1 MDSLQMKQFSVL
13 LWKNFL
19 LKSRNVVGLVVEI
32 ILIFLLFVWTLTVR
46 RISKKTSISD
56 VIFNPILLTLPK
68 FLNENFDYEL
78 AYVPSESNAARNI
91 TEMVKKDLNFNFKVQ
106 GFPSE
111 ESFERYIK
119 YENKDAHVLAAI
131 VFDHKFKTSNERLP
145 LQVKYS
151 LRFGRIYDPENLF
164 QPSKY
169 QKEIEWNT
177 STLFPSVP
185 SLGPRNFLENDG
197 GNPGYIRE
205 GFLIVQH
212 SVDKAIMMYHS
223 GRAAEDIFANTTIYA
238 ERFPHPAFIHDSFL
252 WTFIAMFPWT
262 ILFTFTQMALVIV
275 GTIMLEKEKRLKE
288 YQLMVGLSNAMLWV
302 SYFITFLLMYFIII
316 CLLCGILFLKI
327 THERVFQHSD
337 PLFIAFYFM
346 CFAVSSVLLGFLIS
360 TLFNKASLATSIAGF
375 LHFLTF
381 FPYLIL
387 YHKYDQISL
396 SGKLALCLI
405 TNTALAFGTDLIC
418 KLEMK
423 GHGAQWNNFATKVN
437 ADDDLTL
444 AHIIGMFLFSAF
456 LYGLVAWYLDA
467 VFPGTYG
474 VPKPWNF
481 FLQKAYWFGEPALS
495 REESQV
501 SDLLSS
507 DFMEPEPV
515 GLVAGIRI
523 QHLYKE
529 FILKNSTLMAV
540 NDLSLNLYEGQ
551 ITVLLGHNGA
561 GKTTTLSILT
571 GLYLP
576 TRGKVYISGYDI
588 SSDMVQIRKSLGL
601 CPQDDLLFPM
611 LTVSEHL
618 HFYCVIKGIPLQN
631 QSRET
636 NRMLTSFGL
645 LQQSNTMSKDLSGG
659 MKRKLSII
667 IALIGDT
674 KVVILDEPTSGMDP
688 VSRRATWDL
697 LQHYKKDRTI
707 LLTTHHM
714 DEADVLGD
722 RIAILVMGILKCCGS
737 SLFLKKLYG
746 VGYHLVIV
754 KTPDSND
761 EKIFQLIKNYIP
773 TAKMETNVAAELS
786 FILPK
791 EHTHRFAEL
800 FTDLEEKQEELGI
813 SGFGV
818 SMTTMDE
825 VFFKV
830 SNLEDLKLN
839 TEIAPSASIVS
850 QSSNEDNQNMNVPR
864 NFERPG
870 YSRRHLD
877 SSFNAGWS
885 LYIQQFRAMFIKRV
899 MFSWRYW
906 KLLLLQLLALLGLMY
921 LLIKGISF
929 SVPKEPARVMD
940 LEQYGETIVPFS
952 VSGDPNLTQILT
964 KNLET
969 MLKAKKQKI
978 HEVQGDMK
986 NYLLTSK
993 DCIYSCIV
1001 AFSLDVTTEEKTF
1014 IFWFNNEAYHAAP
1027 LSLSIL
1033 DNIIYKYLSGPD
1045 ATITVSNN
1053 PQPQRVTKD
1062 KSNERS
1068 ISGIQIVFNL
1078 LFGMSIFTSGFCLM
1092 TVTERVSKAKHIQ
1105 FVSGVYTLNFWLSAL
1120 LWDLIIH
1127 FVACVL
1133 LLVVFLYT
1141 DVDILLEKYHFL
1153 DTMFI
1158 LMLFGWSII
1167 PFIYLLSFWYNNST
1181 NAYIKIFV
1189 FNHCLG
1195 FISII
1200 VDAVV
1205 QIIPDIK
1212 TSTKNLILNSML
1224 LLPIYNFGMSIY
1236 KYYNIHEIR
1245 KLCSS
1250 LGYINTIP
1258 SCKSQIIDI
1267 PIYSMNQKAI
1277 GRHVTAM
1284 AATGLIYFILIILLE
1299 TTSWNLKIFIY
1310 RYVLF
1315 GIYRI
1320 FYKARMSEELSGYS
1334 EEEDV
1339 QNERETILNHPWR
1352 SLNSTVLIKELIKI
1366 YFKIPPTL
1374 AVRNI
1379 SVAIQKEECFGL
1391 LGLNGAGKT
1400 TTFKILT
1407 GEEIA
1412 TSGDVF
1418 IEGYSITRNILKV
1431 RSKVGYCPQFDALLD
1446 YMTSREILTMY
1457 ARVWGIP
1464 ENSIRAY
1471 VDNLLKM
1478 LYLKP
1483 QADKFIYTL
1492 SGGNKRRLSTAIAI
1506 MGNSTVVFLD
1516 EPSTGMDP
1524 LARRMLW
1531 NAVIK
1536 TRESGKVIIITS
1548 HSMEECEALCTRLA
1562 IMVQGK
1568 FVCLGSPQHLKN
1580 KFGNI
1585 YTMTIK
1591 FKTDT
1596 DDNTVQDLKDFI
1608 AEVFPG
1614 SDLKQENQGILN
1626 YYIPSKNNSWGK
1638 VFGIL
1643 EKAKE
1648 DYNLEDYSISQIT
1661 LEQVFLTFANPDNPR
1676 SGYEKAVP

>member
-1 MDSLQMKQFSVL
+1 MDSLLMRQFLVL

-19 LKSRNVVGLVVEI
+19 LKSRKVFGLVVEI

-46 RISKKTSISD
+46 RISKKKFIPAM
-56 VIFNPILLTLPK
+56 IFNPIPLTLPG
-68 FLNENFDYEL
+68 FLNQNFDYEL
-78 AYVPSESNAARNI
+78 AYVPSDSNAARNI
-91 TEMVKKDLNFNFKVQ
+91 TEMVK
-106 GFPSE
+106 
-111 ESFERYIK
+111 
-119 YENKDAHVLAAI
+119 
-131 VFDHKFKTSNERLP
+131 
-145 LQVKYS
+145 YS
-151 LRFGRIYDPENLF
+151 LRFGRMYDPENVLK
-164 QPSKY
+164 PSER
-169 QKEIEWNT
+169 QKETEWNT
-177 STLFPSVP
+177 SILFPSVP
-185 SLGPRNFLENDG
+185 SLGPRNVLENDG

-205 GFLIVQH
+205 GFLLVQH
-212 SVDKAIMMYHS
+212 SVDKAIMMHHS
-223 GRAAEDIFANTTIYA
+223 GRAAEAMFANTTIYA
-238 ERFPHPAFIHDSFL
+238 RRFPYPAFIHDNFL
-252 WTFIAMFPWT
+252 WTFIVMFPWT
-262 ILFTFTQMALVIV
+262 ILFTFTQMALDII
-275 GTIMLEKEKRLKE
+275 GTIMLEKEKR
-288 YQLMVGLSNAMLWV
+288 
-302 SYFITFLLMYFIII
+302 
-316 CLLCGILFLKI
+316 LKI

-337 PLFIAFYFM
+337 PLFIAFYFL
-346 CFAVSSVLLGFLIS
+346 CFAISSMLLGFMIS
-360 TLFNKASLATSIAGF
+360 TFFNRASLATSIAGF

-381 FPYLIL
+381 FPYLIVFSL
-387 YHKYDQISL
+387 YDQTSL

-423 GHGAQWNNFATKVN
+423 GHGAQWYNFATKVN
-437 ADDDLTL
+437 PDDDLTL

-456 LYGLVAWYLDA
+456 LYGLVAWYVDA
-467 VFPGTYG
+467 VFPGKYG

-481 FLQKAYWFGEPALS
+481 FLQKTYWFGEPALS

-501 SDLLSS
+501 SDLPPS

-515 GLVAGIRI
+515 DLEAGIQI

-529 FILKNSTLMAV
+529 FTLKNSTLMAV
-540 NDLSLNLYEGQ
+540 KDLSLNLYEGQ

-576 TRGKVYISGYDI
+576 TKGKVYISGYDI
-588 SSDMVQIRKSLGL
+588 SSDMVQVRKSLGL
-601 CPQDDLLFPM
+601 CPQDDLLFPL

-618 HFYCVIKGIPLQN
+618 YFYCVIKGISSTNRP
-631 QSRET
+631 REIH
-636 NRMLTSFGL
+636 RMLTSFGL
-645 LQQSNTMSKDLSGG
+645 LQKSNTMSKDLSGG

-688 VSRRATWDL
+688 VSRRAIWDL

-722 RIAILVMGILKCCGS
+722 RIAILVCRT
-737 SLFLKKLYG
+737 F
-746 VGYHLVIV
+746 HRPRR
-754 KTPDSND
+754 KTRR
-761 EKIFQLIKNYIP
+761 
-773 TAKMETNVAAELS
+773 A
-786 FILPK
+786 
-791 EHTHRFAEL
+791 
-800 FTDLEEKQEELGI
+800 
-813 SGFGV
+813 
-818 SMTTMDE
+818 
-825 VFFKV
+825 
-830 SNLEDLKLN
+830 
-839 TEIAPSASIVS
+839 
-850 QSSNEDNQNMNVPR
+850 
-864 NFERPG
+864 
-870 YSRRHLD
+870 RHLWLWCLHD
-877 SSFNAGWS
+877 YHG
-885 LYIQQFRAMFIKRV
+885 R
-899 MFSWRYW
+899 
-906 KLLLLQLLALLGLMY
+906 G
-921 LLIKGISF
+921 
-929 SVPKEPARVMD
+929 
-940 LEQYGETIVPFS
+940 
-952 VSGDPNLTQILT
+952 
-964 KNLET
+964 
-969 MLKAKKQKI
+969 
-978 HEVQGDMK
+978 
-986 NYLLTSK
+986 
-993 DCIYSCIV
+993 IV
-1001 AFSLDVTTEEKTF
+1001 AFSLDVTRKEKTF
-1014 IFWFNNEAYHAAP
+1014 TFWFNNEAYHASP

-1033 DNIIYKYLSGPD
+1033 DNIIFKYLSGPD
-1045 ATITVSNN
+1045 ATITVSNK
-1053 PQPQRVTKD
+1053 PQPQPFTKGR
-1062 KSNERS
+1062 SEERS
-1068 ISGIQIVFNL
+1068 ASGIQIVFNL

-1133 LLVVFLYT
+1133 LLLVFLYT
-1141 DVDILLEKYHFL
+1141 DVHILLENYNFL
-1153 DTMFI
+1153 DTMLI

-1195 FISII
+1195 FMSII
-1200 VDAVV
+1200 VDAV
-1205 QIIPDIK
+1205 
-1212 TSTKNLILNSML
+1212 
-1224 LLPIYNFGMSIY
+1224 
-1236 KYYNIHEIR
+1236 
-1245 KLCSS
+1245 
-1250 LGYINTIP
+1250 
-1258 SCKSQIIDI
+1258 
-1267 PIYSMNQKAI
+1267 
-1277 GRHVTAM
+1277 
-1284 AATGLIYFILIILLE
+1284 
-1299 TTSWNLKIFIY
+1299 
-1310 RYVLF
+1310 
-1315 GIYRI
+1315 
-1320 FYKARMSEELSGYS
+1320 
-1334 EEEDV
+1334 
-1339 QNERETILNHPWR
+1339 
-1352 SLNSTVLIKELIKI
+1352 I

-1379 SVAIQKEECFGL
+1379 SLTIQKEECFGL

-1431 RSKVGYCPQFDALLD
+1431 RSKIGYCPQFDALLD

-1464 ENSIRAY
+1464 ENNIRSY
-1471 VDNLLKM
+1471 VNNLLKM

-1483 QADKFIYTL
+1483 QAEKFIYTL

-1506 MGNSTVVFLD
+1506 MGNSSVVFLD

-1531 NAVIK
+1531 NAVIR

-1568 FVCLGSPQHLKN
+1568 LVCLGSPQHLKN

-1585 YTMTIK
+1585 YTMNIK
-1591 FKTDT
+1591 FKTGT
-1596 DDNTVQDLKDFI
+1596 DDDVVQDLKNYI

-1626 YYIPSKNNSWGK
+1626 YYIPSKDNSWGK

-1661 LEQVFLTFANPDNPR
+1661 LEQVFLTFANPDNTE

>member
-1 MDSLQMKQFSVL
+1 M
-13 LWKNFL
+13 
-19 LKSRNVVGLVVEI
+19 
-32 ILIFLLFVWTLTVR
+32 
-46 RISKKTSISD
+46 
-56 VIFNPILLTLPK
+56 
-68 FLNENFDYEL
+68 
-78 AYVPSESNAARNI
+78 
-91 TEMVKKDLNFNFKVQ
+91 
-106 GFPSE
+106 
-111 ESFERYIK
+111 
-119 YENKDAHVLAAI
+119 
-131 VFDHKFKTSNERLP
+131 
-145 LQVKYS
+145 
-151 LRFGRIYDPENLF
+151 YDPENVLK
-164 QPSKY
+164 PSER
-169 QKEIEWNT
+169 QKETEWNT
-177 STLFPSVP
+177 SILFPSVP
-185 SLGPRNFLENDG
+185 SLGPRNVLENDG

-205 GFLIVQH
+205 GFLLVQH
-212 SVDKAIMMYHS
+212 SVDKAIMMHHS
-223 GRAAEDIFANTTIYA
+223 GRAAEAMFANTTIYA
-238 ERFPHPAFIHDSFL
+238 RRFPYPAFIHDNFL
-252 WTFIAMFPWT
+252 WTFIVMFPWT
-262 ILFTFTQMALVIV
+262 ILFTFTQMALDII
-275 GTIMLEKEKRLKE
+275 GTIMLEKEKRLKK
-288 YQLMVGLSNAMLWV
+288 
-302 SYFITFLLMYFIII
+302 T
-316 CLLCGILFLKI
+316 
-327 THERVFQHSD
+327 
-337 PLFIAFYFM
+337 
-346 CFAVSSVLLGFLIS
+346 
-360 TLFNKASLATSIAGF
+360 
-375 LHFLTF
+375 
-381 FPYLIL
+381 
-387 YHKYDQISL
+387 
-396 SGKLALCLI
+396 
-405 TNTALAFGTDLIC
+405 
-418 KLEMK
+418 
-423 GHGAQWNNFATKVN
+423 
-437 ADDDLTL
+437 
-444 AHIIGMFLFSAF
+444 
-456 LYGLVAWYLDA
+456 
-467 VFPGTYG
+467 
-474 VPKPWNF
+474 
-481 FLQKAYWFGEPALS
+481 YWFGEPALS

-501 SDLLSS
+501 SDLPPS

-515 GLVAGIRI
+515 DLEAGIQI

-529 FILKNSTLMAV
+529 FTLKNSTLMAV
-540 NDLSLNLYEGQ
+540 KDLSLNLYEGQ

-576 TRGKVYISGYDI
+576 TKGKVYISGYDI
-588 SSDMVQIRKSLGL
+588 SSDMVQVRKSLGL
-601 CPQDDLLFPM
+601 CPQDDLLFPL

-618 HFYCVIKGIPLQN
+618 YFYCVIKGISSTNRP
-631 QSRET
+631 REIH
-636 NRMLTSFGL
+636 RMLTSFGL
-645 LQQSNTMSKDLSGG
+645 LQKSNTMSKDLSGG

-688 VSRRATWDL
+688 VSRRAIWDL

-722 RIAILVMGILKCCGS
+722 RIAILVMGVLKCCGS

-754 KTPDSND
+754 KTPDSD
-761 EKIFQLIKNYIP
+761 DGKISQLIKNYIP
-773 TAKMETNVAAELS
+773 TAEMETNVAAELS

-800 FTDLEEKQEELGI
+800 FTDLEERQEELGI

-830 SNLEDLKLN
+830 SNLADLKLN
-839 TEIAPSASIVS
+839 TEIAQSASTVNPS
-850 QSSNEDNQNMNVPR
+850 TSENNENMNVPR
-864 NFERPG
+864 NFERSG
-870 YSRRHLD
+870 YSGRYSD
-877 SSFNAGWS
+877 SSFNAGWP
-885 LYIQQFRAMFIKRV
+885 LYMQQFRAMFIKRV
-899 MFSWRYW
+899 MFSWRNW
-906 KLLLLQLLALLGLMY
+906 KLLLLQLLALQGLTY
-921 LLIKGISF
+921 VLIKGIGF

-940 LEQYGETIVPFS
+940 LEQYGETTVPFS
-952 VSGDPNLTQILT
+952 VSGDPPLTQKLT
-964 KNLET
+964 KNLEI
-969 MLKAKKQKI
+969 MLKDKKQKV
-978 HEVQGDMK
+978 HEVQGGVQD
-986 NYLLTSK
+986 YLLTNK

-1001 AFSLDVTTEEKTF
+1001 AFSLDVTRKEKTF
-1014 IFWFNNEAYHAAP
+1014 TFWFNNEAYHASP

-1033 DNIIYKYLSGPD
+1033 DNIIFKYLSGPD
-1045 ATITVSNN
+1045 ATITVSNK
-1053 PQPQRVTKD
+1053 PQPQPFTKGR
-1062 KSNERS
+1062 SEERS
-1068 ISGIQIVFNL
+1068 ASGIQIVFNL

-1133 LLVVFLYT
+1133 LLLVFLYT
-1141 DVDILLEKYHFL
+1141 DVHILLENYNFL
-1153 DTMFI
+1153 DTMLI

-1195 FISII
+1195 FMSII

-1205 QIIPDIK
+1205 ELIPDIK
-1212 TSTKNLILNSML
+1212 TSTKNLILNSLL
-1224 LLPIYNFGMSIY
+1224 LLPIYNFGMSIF
-1236 KYYNIHEIR
+1236 KYYSIQEIR

-1250 LGYINTIP
+1250 LGSLNTF
-1258 SCKSQIIDI
+1258 SGCQHELTV
-1267 PIYSMNQKAI
+1267 YSMDKRAI

-1284 AATGLIYFILIILLE
+1284 AATGLIYFLFIILLE
-1299 TTSWNLKIFIY
+1299 TTSWNLKAFIY

-1315 GIYRI
+1315 GIYKI
-1320 FYKARMSEELSGYS
+1320 FYKARMSKELSGDS
-1334 EEEDV
+1334 EDEDV
-1339 QNERETILNHPWR
+1339 QNERETILQHSWH
-1352 SLNSTVLIKELIKI
+1352 SLNSTVLIKKLIKI

-1379 SVAIQKEECFGL
+1379 SLTIQKEECFGL

-1431 RSKVGYCPQFDALLD
+1431 RSKIGYCPQFDALLD

-1464 ENSIRAY
+1464 ENNIRSY
-1471 VDNLLKM
+1471 VNNLLKM

-1483 QADKFIYTL
+1483 QAEKFIYTL

-1506 MGNSTVVFLD
+1506 MGNSSVVFLD

-1531 NAVIK
+1531 NAVIR

-1568 FVCLGSPQHLKN
+1568 LVCLGSPQHLKN

-1585 YTMTIK
+1585 YTMNIK
-1591 FKTDT
+1591 FKTGT
-1596 DDNTVQDLKDFI
+1596 DDDVVQDLKNYI

-1626 YYIPSKNNSWGK
+1626 YYIPSKDNSWGK

-1661 LEQVFLTFANPDNPR
+1661 LEQVFLTFANPDNTE

>member
-1 MDSLQMKQFSVL
+1 MDSLQMRQFSVL

-19 LKSRNVVGLVVEI
+19 LKSRKVVGLVVEI
-32 ILIFLLFVWTLTVR
+32 IMIFLLFVWTLTVR
-46 RISKKTSISD
+46 RISKKTFIHN
-56 VIFNPILLTLPK
+56 VIFNPILLTLPG
-68 FLNENFDYEL
+68 FLNENFEYEL
-78 AYVPSESNAARNI
+78 AYVPSESTAARNI

-111 ESFERYIK
+111 ESFEEYIK
-119 YENKDAHVLAAI
+119 YKSKAAHVLAAI
-131 VFDHKFKTSNERLP
+131 VFDHEFKTNNERLP

-151 LRFGRIYDPENLF
+151 LRFGHIYDPENLLK
-164 QPSKY
+164 PSEY
-169 QKEIEWNT
+169 QEETGWNT

-185 SLGPRNFLENDG
+185 SLGPRNFLEIDG

-223 GRAAEDIFANTTIYA
+223 GREAEAMFANTTMYA
-238 ERFPHPAFIHDSFL
+238 RRFPHPAFIYDNFL
-252 WTFIAMFPWT
+252 WVFISMFPWT
-262 ILFTFTQMALVIV
+262 IVFTFTQMALVIV

-288 YQLMVGLSNAMLWV
+288 YQLMVGLSNAMLWI
-302 SYFITFLLMYFIII
+302 SYFITFLVMYFIII

-337 PLFIAFYFM
+337 PFFITFYFL
-346 CFAVSSVLLGFLIS
+346 CFAISSVLLGFMIS
-360 TLFNKASLATSIAGF
+360 TFFNKASLATSIAGF

-387 YHKYDQISL
+387 SHTYDQTSL
-396 SGKLALCLI
+396 GGKLALCLI

-423 GHGAQWNNFATKVN
+423 GHGAQWYNFATKVN

-444 AHIIGMFLFSAF
+444 AHIIGMFLFSSF
-456 LYGLVAWYLDA
+456 LYGLVAWYVDA
-467 VFPGTYG
+467 VFPGKYG

-495 REESQV
+495 REESQA
-501 SDLLSS
+501 SNLLPS

-515 GLVAGIRI
+515 GLVAGIQI

-529 FILKNSTLMAV
+529 FTLKNSTVKAV
-540 NDLSLNLYEGQ
+540 KDLSLNMYEGQ

-588 SSDMVQIRKSLGL
+588 SSDMVQVRKSLGL
-601 CPQDDLLFPM
+601 CPQDDLLFPL

-618 HFYCVIKGIPLQN
+618 HFYCVIKGIPLLRR
-631 QSRET
+631 SSEIH
-636 NRMLTSFGL
+636 RMLTSFGL
-645 LQQSNTMSKDLSGG
+645 LQKSNTMSKDLSGG

-697 LQHYKKDRTI
+697 LQHYKTDRTI

-722 RIAILVMGILKCCGS
+722 RIAIMVMGTLKCCGS

-754 KTPDSND
+754 KTPDSDD
-761 EKIFQLIKNYIP
+761 EKISQLIMDYIP

-800 FTDLEEKQEELGI
+800 FTDLEERQEELGI

-818 SMTTMDE
+818 SMTTMEE
-825 VFFKV
+825 VFFRV

-839 TEIAPSASIVS
+839 TEITQSTSTVNRSPS
-850 QSSNEDNQNMNVPR
+850 EGNQNMNVPR
-864 NFERPG
+864 NFEQSG
-870 YSRRHLD
+870 YSRRHPD

-899 MFSWRYW
+899 MFSWRNW
-906 KLLLLQLLALLGLMY
+906 KLMLLQLLALLGLMY
-921 LLIKGISF
+921 LLMKGISF
-929 SVPKEPARVMD
+929 SVPEEPARVMD

-952 VSGDPNLTQILT
+952 VSGDLHLTRNLT
-964 KNLET
+964 KNLEI
-969 MLKAKKQKI
+969 MLKAKNQNI
-978 HEVQGDMK
+978 HEVQGSMQD
-986 NYLLTSK
+986 YLLTNK

-1001 AFSLDVTTEEKTF
+1001 AFSLDVTTQEKTF
-1014 IFWFNNEAYHAAP
+1014 TFWFNNEAYHASP

-1033 DNIIYKYLSGPD
+1033 DNIIFKYLSGPD
-1045 ATITVSNN
+1045 ATITVSNK

-1068 ISGIQIVFNL
+1068 ASGIQIVFNL
-1078 LFGMSIFTSGFCLM
+1078 IFGMSIFTSGFCLM

-1127 FVACVL
+1127 FIACVL
-1133 LLVVFLYT
+1133 LLLVFLYT

-1167 PFIYLLSFWYNNST
+1167 PFIYLLSFCYNNST

-1212 TSTKNLILNSML
+1212 TNTKNLILNSML
-1224 LLPIYNFGMSIY
+1224 LLPIYNLGMSIS
-1236 KYYNIHEIR
+1236 KYHDIQEIR

-1250 LGYINTIP
+1250 LGYLNTIP
-1258 SCKSQIIDI
+1258 SCKSKIIDI
-1267 PIYSMNQKAI
+1267 PIYSMDQKAI

-1284 AATGLIYFILIILLE
+1284 AATGLIYFLLIILLE
-1299 TTSWNLKIFIY
+1299 TTSWNLKVFIY
-1310 RYVLF
+1310 RYVFF

-1320 FYKARMSEELSGYS
+1320 FYKATISKELSGDS

-1339 QNERETILNHPWR
+1339 QHEREIILHHPWH

-1379 SVAIQKEECFGL
+1379 SVTIAKEECFGL

-1431 RSKVGYCPQFDALLD
+1431 RSKIGYCPQFDALLE
-1446 YMTSREILTMY
+1446 YMTSQEILTMY

-1464 ENSIRAY
+1464 ENNIRPY

-1483 QADKFIYTL
+1483 QAEKFIYTL

-1506 MGNSTVVFLD
+1506 MGNSSVVFLD

-1531 NAVIK
+1531 NTVIK

-1548 HSMEECEALCTRLA
+1548 HRC
-1562 IMVQGK
+1562 
-1568 FVCLGSPQHLKN
+1568 GSQH
-1580 KFGNI
+1580 GG
-1585 YTMTIK
+1585 
-1591 FKTDT
+1591 
-1596 DDNTVQDLKDFI
+1596 V
-1608 AEVFPG
+1608 
-1614 SDLKQENQGILN
+1614 
-1626 YYIPSKNNSWGK
+1626 
-1638 VFGIL
+1638 
-1643 EKAKE
+1643 
-1648 DYNLEDYSISQIT
+1648 
-1661 LEQVFLTFANPDNPR
+1661 
-1676 SGYEKAVP
+1676 

>member
-1 MDSLQMKQFSVL
+1 MDSLKMRQFSVL

-19 LKSRNVVGLVVEI
+19 LKSRKVIGLVVEI

-46 RISKKTSISD
+46 RISKKTFIRA
-56 VIFNPILLTLPK
+56 VIFNPILLTLPE
-68 FLNENFDYEL
+68 FLNENFEYEL
-78 AYVPSESNAARNI
+78 AYVPSKSNAARNI
-91 TEMVKKDLNFNFKVQ
+91 TEMVKKDLKFNFKVQ

-111 ESFERYIK
+111 ESFEKYIK
-119 YENKDAHVLAAI
+119 YENKAAHVLAAI

-151 LRFGRIYDPENLF
+151 LRFGRIYDPENLLK
-164 QPSKY
+164 PSEY
-169 QKEIEWNT
+169 QEKPVWNT

-185 SLGPRNFLENDG
+185 SLGPRNILEPDG

-223 GRAAEDIFANTTIYA
+223 GRAAEAMFANTIIYA
-238 ERFPHPAFIHDSFL
+238 RRFPHPAFIHDNFL
-252 WTFIAMFPWT
+252 WTFIVMFPWT

-302 SYFITFLLMYFIII
+302 SYFITFLLMYLIII

-337 PLFIAFYFM
+337 PFFIAFYFL
-346 CFAVSSVLLGFLIS
+346 CFAISSVLLGFMTS
-360 TLFNKASLATSIAGF
+360 TFFNKASLATSIAGF

-381 FPYLIL
+381 FPYLIV
-387 YHKYDQISL
+387 YQMYDQTSL

-423 GHGAQWNNFATKVN
+423 GHGAQWYNFATKVN

-444 AHIIGMFLFSAF
+444 AHIMGMFLFSAF
-456 LYGLVAWYLDA
+456 LYGLVAWYVDA
-467 VFPGTYG
+467 VFPGKYG
-474 VPKPWNF
+474 IPKPWNF
-481 FLQKAYWFGEPALS
+481 FLQKSYWFGEPALS
-495 REESQV
+495 KEESQV
-501 SDLLSS
+501 SNLPAS

-515 GLVAGIRI
+515 GLVAGIQI
-523 QHLYKE
+523 QHLYKK
-529 FILKNSTLMAV
+529 FTLKNSTLMAV
-540 NDLSLNLYEGQ
+540 KDLSLNLYEGQ

-576 TRGKVYISGYDI
+576 TRGNVYISGYDI
-588 SSDMVQIRKSLGL
+588 SSDMVQVRKSLGL

-618 HFYCVIKGIPLQN
+618 HFYSVIKGIPLRKR
-631 QSRET
+631 STEIH
-636 NRMLTSFGL
+636 RMLTSFGL
-645 LQQSNTMSKDLSGG
+645 LQKSNTMSKDLSGG

-754 KTPDSND
+754 KTPDSDD
-761 EKIFQLIKNYIP
+761 EKISQLIKDYIP

-791 EHTHRFAEL
+791 EHTHRFADL
-800 FTDLEEKQEELGI
+800 FTDLEGRQVELGI

-825 VFFKV
+825 VFFRV

-839 TEIAPSASIVS
+839 TEIAQSASTVNQGTS
-850 QSSNEDNQNMNVPR
+850 EDNQNMNVPR
-864 NFERPG
+864 NFEG
-870 YSRRHLD
+870 SDYSRHLD

-899 MFSWRYW
+899 MFSWRNW

-921 LLIKGISF
+921 LLMKGISF
-929 SVPKEPARVMD
+929 SVPEEPARVMD

-952 VSGDPNLTQILT
+952 VSGDPHLTQILT
-964 KNLET
+964 KNLEI
-969 MLKAKKQKI
+969 MLKAKNQKI
-978 HEVQGDMK
+978 LEVQGDVK
-986 NYLLTSK
+986 DYLLTNK

-1001 AFSLDVTTEEKTF
+1001 AFSLDIARKEKTF
-1014 IFWFNNEAYHAAP
+1014 TFWFNNEAYHASP

-1033 DNIIYKYLSGPD
+1033 DNIIFKYLSGPD
-1045 ATITVSNN
+1045 ATITVSNK

-1062 KSNERS
+1062 KPDIRS
-1068 ISGIQIVFNL
+1068 ASGIQIVFNL

-1141 DVDILLEKYHFL
+1141 DVDVLLEKYHFL

-1195 FISII
+1195 FMSII

-1212 TSTKNLILNSML
+1212 TSTKKLILNSML

-1236 KYYNIHEIR
+1236 KFISIQELK

-1250 LGYINTIP
+1250 LGHLNII
-1258 SCKSQIIDI
+1258 SQCKNEII
-1267 PIYSMNQKAI
+1267 PIYSMDQKAI
-1277 GRHVTAM
+1277 GRHVIAM
-1284 AATGLIYFILIILLE
+1284 AATGLIYFLLIILLE
-1299 TTSWNLKIFIY
+1299 MTSWNLKIFIY
-1310 RYVLF
+1310 RYVFF

-1320 FYKARMSEELSGYS
+1320 FYKARISNELSGDS

-1339 QNERETILNHPWR
+1339 QNERETILHHSWH

-1374 AVRNI
+1374 AVKNI
-1379 SVAIQKEECFGL
+1379 SVTIQKEECFGL

-1431 RSKVGYCPQFDALLD
+1431 RSKIGYCPQFDALLD

-1457 ARVWGIP
+1457 ARVWGVP
-1464 ENSIRAY
+1464 ENNIKPY

-1483 QADKFIYTL
+1483 QAEKFIYTL

-1506 MGNSTVVFLD
+1506 MGNSSVVFLD

-1531 NAVIK
+1531 NTVIK

-1568 FVCLGSPQHLKN
+1568 LVCLGSPQHLKN

-1591 FKTDT
+1591 FKTGT
-1596 DDNTVQDLKDFI
+1596 DVNVVQDLKAFI
-1608 AEVFPG
+1608 AKVFPG
-1614 SDLKQENQGILN
+1614 SDLKQENQGVLN
-1626 YYIPSKNNSWGK
+1626 YYIPSKDNSWGK

-1661 LEQVFLTFANPDNPR
+1661 LEQVFLTFAKPGDTK
-1676 SGYEKAVP
+1676 SDYEKLVL

>member
-1 MDSLQMKQFSVL
+1 MDSLLMRQFLVL

-19 LKSRNVVGLVVEI
+19 LKSRKVFGLVVEI

-46 RISKKTSISD
+46 RISKKKFIPAM
-56 VIFNPILLTLPK
+56 IFNPIPLTLPG
-68 FLNENFDYEL
+68 FLNQNFDYEL
-78 AYVPSESNAARNI
+78 AYVPSDSNAARNI

-106 GFPSE
+106 GFSSE
-111 ESFERYIK
+111 ESFEKYIK
-119 YENKDAHVLAAI
+119 YEDKAEHVLAAI
-131 VFDHKFKTSNERLP
+131 VFDHKFKTSNEPLP

-151 LRFGRIYDPENLF
+151 LRFGRMYDPENVLK
-164 QPSKY
+164 PSER
-169 QKEIEWNT
+169 QKETEWNT
-177 STLFPSVP
+177 SILFPSVP
-185 SLGPRNFLENDG
+185 SLGPRNVLENDG

-205 GFLIVQH
+205 GFLLVQH
-212 SVDKAIMMYHS
+212 SVDKAIMMHHS
-223 GRAAEDIFANTTIYA
+223 GRAAEAMFANTTIYA
-238 ERFPHPAFIHDSFL
+238 RRFPYPAFIHDNFL
-252 WTFIAMFPWT
+252 WTFIVMFPWT
-262 ILFTFTQMALVIV
+262 ILFTFTQMALDII
-275 GTIMLEKEKRLKE
+275 GTIMLEKEKRLKK
-288 YQLMVGLSNAMLWV
+288 
-302 SYFITFLLMYFIII
+302 T
-316 CLLCGILFLKI
+316 
-327 THERVFQHSD
+327 
-337 PLFIAFYFM
+337 
-346 CFAVSSVLLGFLIS
+346 
-360 TLFNKASLATSIAGF
+360 
-375 LHFLTF
+375 
-381 FPYLIL
+381 
-387 YHKYDQISL
+387 
-396 SGKLALCLI
+396 
-405 TNTALAFGTDLIC
+405 
-418 KLEMK
+418 
-423 GHGAQWNNFATKVN
+423 
-437 ADDDLTL
+437 
-444 AHIIGMFLFSAF
+444 
-456 LYGLVAWYLDA
+456 
-467 VFPGTYG
+467 
-474 VPKPWNF
+474 
-481 FLQKAYWFGEPALS
+481 YWFGEPALS

-501 SDLLSS
+501 SDLPPS

-515 GLVAGIRI
+515 DLEAGIQI

-529 FILKNSTLMAV
+529 FTLKNSTLMAV
-540 NDLSLNLYEGQ
+540 KDLSLNLYEGQ

-576 TRGKVYISGYDI
+576 TKGKVYISGYDI
-588 SSDMVQIRKSLGL
+588 SSDMVQVRKSLGL
-601 CPQDDLLFPM
+601 CPQDDLLFPL

-618 HFYCVIKGIPLQN
+618 YFYCVIKGISSTNRP
-631 QSRET
+631 REIH
-636 NRMLTSFGL
+636 RMLTSFGL
-645 LQQSNTMSKDLSGG
+645 LQKSNTMSKDLSGG

-688 VSRRATWDL
+688 VSRRAIWDL

-722 RIAILVMGILKCCGS
+722 RIAILVMGVLKCCGS

-754 KTPDSND
+754 KTPDSD
-761 EKIFQLIKNYIP
+761 DGKISQLIKNYIP
-773 TAKMETNVAAELS
+773 TAEMETNVAAELS

-800 FTDLEEKQEELGI
+800 FTDLEERQEELGI

-830 SNLEDLKLN
+830 SNLADLKLN
-839 TEIAPSASIVS
+839 TEIAQSASTVNPS
-850 QSSNEDNQNMNVPR
+850 TSENNENMNVPR
-864 NFERPG
+864 NFERSG
-870 YSRRHLD
+870 YSGRYSD
-877 SSFNAGWS
+877 SSFNAGWP
-885 LYIQQFRAMFIKRV
+885 LYMQQFRAMFIKRV
-899 MFSWRYW
+899 MFSWRNW
-906 KLLLLQLLALLGLMY
+906 KLLLLQLLALQGLTY
-921 LLIKGISF
+921 VLIKGIGF

-940 LEQYGETIVPFS
+940 LEQYGETTVPFS
-952 VSGDPNLTQILT
+952 VSGDPPLTQKLT
-964 KNLET
+964 KNLEI
-969 MLKAKKQKI
+969 MLKDKKQKV
-978 HEVQGDMK
+978 HEVQGGVQD
-986 NYLLTSK
+986 YLLTNK

-1001 AFSLDVTTEEKTF
+1001 AFSLDVTRKEKTF
-1014 IFWFNNEAYHAAP
+1014 TFWFNNEAYHASP

-1033 DNIIYKYLSGPD
+1033 DNIIFKYLSGPD
-1045 ATITVSNN
+1045 ATITVSNK
-1053 PQPQRVTKD
+1053 PQPQPFTKGR
-1062 KSNERS
+1062 SEERS
-1068 ISGIQIVFNL
+1068 ASGIQIVFNL

-1133 LLVVFLYT
+1133 LLLVFLYT
-1141 DVDILLEKYHFL
+1141 DVHILLENYNFL
-1153 DTMFI
+1153 DTMLI

-1195 FISII
+1195 FMSII

-1205 QIIPDIK
+1205 ELIPDIK
-1212 TSTKNLILNSML
+1212 TSTKNLILNSLL
-1224 LLPIYNFGMSIY
+1224 LLPIYNFGMSIF
-1236 KYYNIHEIR
+1236 KYYSIQEIR

-1250 LGYINTIP
+1250 LGSLNTF
-1258 SCKSQIIDI
+1258 SGCQHELTV
-1267 PIYSMNQKAI
+1267 YSMDKRAI

-1284 AATGLIYFILIILLE
+1284 AATGLIYFLFIILLE
-1299 TTSWNLKIFIY
+1299 TTSWNLKAFIY

-1315 GIYRI
+1315 GIYKI
-1320 FYKARMSEELSGYS
+1320 FYKARMSKELSGDS
-1334 EEEDV
+1334 EDEDV
-1339 QNERETILNHPWR
+1339 QNERETILQHSWH
-1352 SLNSTVLIKELIKI
+1352 SLNSTVLIKKLIKI

-1379 SVAIQKEECFGL
+1379 SLTIQKEECFGL

-1431 RSKVGYCPQFDALLD
+1431 RSKIGYCPQFDALLD

-1464 ENSIRAY
+1464 ENNIRSY
-1471 VDNLLKM
+1471 VNNLLKM

-1483 QADKFIYTL
+1483 QAEKFIYTL

-1506 MGNSTVVFLD
+1506 MGNSSVVFLD

-1531 NAVIK
+1531 NAVIR

-1568 FVCLGSPQHLKN
+1568 LVCLGSPQHLKN

-1585 YTMTIK
+1585 YTMNIK
-1591 FKTDT
+1591 FKTGT
-1596 DDNTVQDLKDFI
+1596 DDDVVQDLKNYI

-1626 YYIPSKNNSWGK
+1626 YYIPSKDNSWGK

-1661 LEQVFLTFANPDNPR
+1661 LEQVFLTFANPDNTE

>member
-1 MDSLQMKQFSVL
+1 MCHRASTLSGKMDSLLMRQFLVL

-19 LKSRNVVGLVVEI
+19 LKSRKVFGLVVEI

-46 RISKKTSISD
+46 RISKKKFIPAM
-56 VIFNPILLTLPK
+56 IFNPIPLTLPG
-68 FLNENFDYEL
+68 FLNQNFDYEL
-78 AYVPSESNAARNI
+78 AYVPSDSNAARNI

-106 GFPSE
+106 GFSSE
-111 ESFERYIK
+111 ESFEKYIK
-119 YENKDAHVLAAI
+119 YEDKAEHVLAAI
-131 VFDHKFKTSNERLP
+131 VFDHKFKTSNEPLP

-151 LRFGRIYDPENLF
+151 LRFGRMYDPENVLK
-164 QPSKY
+164 PSER
-169 QKEIEWNT
+169 QKETEWNT
-177 STLFPSVP
+177 SILFPSVP
-185 SLGPRNFLENDG
+185 SLGPRNVLENDG

-205 GFLIVQH
+205 GFLLVQH
-212 SVDKAIMMYHS
+212 SVDKAIMMHHS
-223 GRAAEDIFANTTIYA
+223 GRAAEAMFANTTIYA
-238 ERFPHPAFIHDSFL
+238 RRFPYPAFIHDNFL
-252 WTFIAMFPWT
+252 WTFIVMFPWT
-262 ILFTFTQMALVIV
+262 ILFTFTQMALDII
-275 GTIMLEKEKRLKE
+275 GTIMLEKEKRLKK
-288 YQLMVGLSNAMLWV
+288 
-302 SYFITFLLMYFIII
+302 T
-316 CLLCGILFLKI
+316 
-327 THERVFQHSD
+327 
-337 PLFIAFYFM
+337 
-346 CFAVSSVLLGFLIS
+346 
-360 TLFNKASLATSIAGF
+360 
-375 LHFLTF
+375 
-381 FPYLIL
+381 
-387 YHKYDQISL
+387 
-396 SGKLALCLI
+396 
-405 TNTALAFGTDLIC
+405 
-418 KLEMK
+418 
-423 GHGAQWNNFATKVN
+423 
-437 ADDDLTL
+437 
-444 AHIIGMFLFSAF
+444 
-456 LYGLVAWYLDA
+456 
-467 VFPGTYG
+467 
-474 VPKPWNF
+474 
-481 FLQKAYWFGEPALS
+481 YWFGEPALS

-501 SDLLSS
+501 SDLPPS

-515 GLVAGIRI
+515 DLEAGIQI

-529 FILKNSTLMAV
+529 FTLKNSTLMAV
-540 NDLSLNLYEGQ
+540 KDLSLNLYEGQ

-576 TRGKVYISGYDI
+576 TKGKVYISGYDI
-588 SSDMVQIRKSLGL
+588 SSDMVQVRKSLGL
-601 CPQDDLLFPM
+601 CPQDDLLFPL

-618 HFYCVIKGIPLQN
+618 YFYCVIKGISSTNRP
-631 QSRET
+631 REIH
-636 NRMLTSFGL
+636 RMLTSFGL
-645 LQQSNTMSKDLSGG
+645 LQKSNTMSKDLSGG

-688 VSRRATWDL
+688 VSRRAIWDL

-722 RIAILVMGILKCCGS
+722 RIAILVMGVLKCCGS

-754 KTPDSND
+754 KTPDSD
-761 EKIFQLIKNYIP
+761 DGKISQLIKNYIP
-773 TAKMETNVAAELS
+773 TAEMETNVAAELS

-800 FTDLEEKQEELGI
+800 FTDLEERQEELGI

-830 SNLEDLKLN
+830 SNLADLKLN
-839 TEIAPSASIVS
+839 TEIAQSASTVNPS
-850 QSSNEDNQNMNVPR
+850 TSENNENMNVPR
-864 NFERPG
+864 NFERSG
-870 YSRRHLD
+870 YSGRYSD
-877 SSFNAGWS
+877 SSFNAGWP
-885 LYIQQFRAMFIKRV
+885 LYMQQFRAMFIKRV
-899 MFSWRYW
+899 MFSWRNW
-906 KLLLLQLLALLGLMY
+906 KLLLLQLLALQGLTY
-921 LLIKGISF
+921 VLIKGIGF

-940 LEQYGETIVPFS
+940 LEQYGETTVPFS
-952 VSGDPNLTQILT
+952 VSGDPPLTQKLT
-964 KNLET
+964 KNLEI
-969 MLKAKKQKI
+969 MLKDKKQKV
-978 HEVQGDMK
+978 HEVQGGVQD
-986 NYLLTSK
+986 YLLTNK

-1001 AFSLDVTTEEKTF
+1001 AFSLDVTRKEKTF
-1014 IFWFNNEAYHAAP
+1014 TFWFNNEAYHASP

-1033 DNIIYKYLSGPD
+1033 DNIIFKYLSGPD
-1045 ATITVSNN
+1045 ATITVSNK
-1053 PQPQRVTKD
+1053 PQPQPFTKGR
-1062 KSNERS
+1062 SEERS
-1068 ISGIQIVFNL
+1068 ASGIQIVFNL

-1133 LLVVFLYT
+1133 LLLVFLYT
-1141 DVDILLEKYHFL
+1141 DVHILLENYNFL
-1153 DTMFI
+1153 DTMLI

-1195 FISII
+1195 FMSII

-1205 QIIPDIK
+1205 ELIPDIK
-1212 TSTKNLILNSML
+1212 TSTKNLILNSLL
-1224 LLPIYNFGMSIY
+1224 LLPIYNFGMSIF
-1236 KYYNIHEIR
+1236 KYYSIQEIR

-1250 LGYINTIP
+1250 LGSLNTF
-1258 SCKSQIIDI
+1258 SGCQHELTV
-1267 PIYSMNQKAI
+1267 YSMDKRAI

-1284 AATGLIYFILIILLE
+1284 AATGLIYFLFIILLE
-1299 TTSWNLKIFIY
+1299 TTSWNLKAFIY

-1315 GIYRI
+1315 GIYKI
-1320 FYKARMSEELSGYS
+1320 FYKARMSKELSGDS
-1334 EEEDV
+1334 EDEDV
-1339 QNERETILNHPWR
+1339 QNERETILQHSWH
-1352 SLNSTVLIKELIKI
+1352 SLNSTVLIKKLIKI

-1379 SVAIQKEECFGL
+1379 SLTIQKEECFGL

-1431 RSKVGYCPQFDALLD
+1431 RSKIGYCPQFDALLD

-1464 ENSIRAY
+1464 ENNIRSY
-1471 VDNLLKM
+1471 VNNLLKM

-1483 QADKFIYTL
+1483 QAEKFIYTL

-1506 MGNSTVVFLD
+1506 MGNSSVVFLD

-1531 NAVIK
+1531 NAVIR

-1568 FVCLGSPQHLKN
+1568 LVCLGSPQHLKN

-1585 YTMTIK
+1585 YTMNIK
-1591 FKTDT
+1591 FKTGT
-1596 DDNTVQDLKDFI
+1596 DDDVVQDLKNYI

-1626 YYIPSKNNSWGK
+1626 YYIPSKDNSWGK

-1661 LEQVFLTFANPDNPR
+1661 LEQVFLTFANPDNTE

>member
-1 MDSLQMKQFSVL
+1 MDSLLMRQFLVL

-19 LKSRNVVGLVVEI
+19 LKSRKVFGLVVEI

-46 RISKKTSISD
+46 RISKKKFIPAM
-56 VIFNPILLTLPK
+56 IFNPIPLTLPG
-68 FLNENFDYEL
+68 FLNQNFDYEL
-78 AYVPSESNAARNI
+78 AYVPSDSNAARNI

-106 GFPSE
+106 GFSSE
-111 ESFERYIK
+111 ESFEKYIK
-119 YENKDAHVLAAI
+119 YEDKAEHVLAAI
-131 VFDHKFKTSNERLP
+131 VFDHKFKTSNEPLP

-151 LRFGRIYDPENLF
+151 LRFGRMYDPENVLK
-164 QPSKY
+164 PSER
-169 QKEIEWNT
+169 QKETEWNT
-177 STLFPSVP
+177 SILFPSVP
-185 SLGPRNFLENDG
+185 SLGPRNVLENDG

-205 GFLIVQH
+205 GFLLVQH
-212 SVDKAIMMYHS
+212 SVDKAIMMHHS
-223 GRAAEDIFANTTIYA
+223 GRAAEAMFANTTIYA
-238 ERFPHPAFIHDSFL
+238 RRFPYPAFIHDNFL
-252 WTFIAMFPWT
+252 WTFIVMFPWT
-262 ILFTFTQMALVIV
+262 ILFTFTQMALDII

-337 PLFIAFYFM
+337 PLFIAFYFL
-346 CFAVSSVLLGFLIS
+346 CFAISSMLLGFMIS
-360 TLFNKASLATSIAGF
+360 TFFNRASLATSIAGF

-381 FPYLIL
+381 FPYLIVFSL
-387 YHKYDQISL
+387 YDQTSL

-423 GHGAQWNNFATKVN
+423 GHGAQWYNFATKVN
-437 ADDDLTL
+437 PDDDLTL

-456 LYGLVAWYLDA
+456 LYGLVAWYVDA
-467 VFPGTYG
+467 VFPGKYG

-481 FLQKAYWFGEPALS
+481 FLQKTYWFGEPALS

-501 SDLLSS
+501 SDLPPS

-515 GLVAGIRI
+515 DLEAGIQI

-529 FILKNSTLMAV
+529 FTLKNSTLMAV
-540 NDLSLNLYEGQ
+540 KDLSLNLYEGQ

-576 TRGKVYISGYDI
+576 TKGKVYISGYDI
-588 SSDMVQIRKSLGL
+588 SSDMVQVRKSLGL
-601 CPQDDLLFPM
+601 CPQDDLLFPL

-618 HFYCVIKGIPLQN
+618 YFYCVIKGISSTNRP
-631 QSRET
+631 REIH
-636 NRMLTSFGL
+636 RMLTSFGL
-645 LQQSNTMSKDLSGG
+645 LQKSNTMSKDLSGG

-688 VSRRATWDL
+688 VSRRAIWDL

-722 RIAILVMGILKCCGS
+722 RIAILVMGVLKCCGS

-754 KTPDSND
+754 KTPDSD
-761 EKIFQLIKNYIP
+761 DGKISQLIKNYIP
-773 TAKMETNVAAELS
+773 TAEMETNVAAELS

-800 FTDLEEKQEELGI
+800 FTDLEERQEELGI

-830 SNLEDLKLN
+830 SNLADLKLN
-839 TEIAPSASIVS
+839 TEIAQSASTVNPS
-850 QSSNEDNQNMNVPR
+850 TSENNENMNVPR
-864 NFERPG
+864 NFERSG
-870 YSRRHLD
+870 YSGRYSD
-877 SSFNAGWS
+877 SSFNAGWP
-885 LYIQQFRAMFIKRV
+885 LYMQQFRAMFIKRV
-899 MFSWRYW
+899 MFSWRNW
-906 KLLLLQLLALLGLMY
+906 KLLLLQLLALQGLTY
-921 LLIKGISF
+921 VLIKGIGF

-940 LEQYGETIVPFS
+940 LEQYGETTVPFS
-952 VSGDPNLTQILT
+952 VSGDPPLTQKLT
-964 KNLET
+964 KNLEI
-969 MLKAKKQKI
+969 MLKDKKQKV
-978 HEVQGDMK
+978 HEVQGGVQD
-986 NYLLTSK
+986 YLLTNK

-1001 AFSLDVTTEEKTF
+1001 AFSLDVTRKEKTF
-1014 IFWFNNEAYHAAP
+1014 TFWFNNEAYHASP

-1033 DNIIYKYLSGPD
+1033 DNIIFKYLSGPD
-1045 ATITVSNN
+1045 ATITVSNK
-1053 PQPQRVTKD
+1053 PQPQPFTKGR
-1062 KSNERS
+1062 SEERS
-1068 ISGIQIVFNL
+1068 ASGIQIVFNL

-1133 LLVVFLYT
+1133 LLLVFLYT
-1141 DVDILLEKYHFL
+1141 DVHILLENYNFL
-1153 DTMFI
+1153 DTMLI

-1195 FISII
+1195 FMSII

-1205 QIIPDIK
+1205 ELIPDIK
-1212 TSTKNLILNSML
+1212 TSTKNLILNSLL
-1224 LLPIYNFGMSIY
+1224 LLPIYNFGMSIF
-1236 KYYNIHEIR
+1236 KYYSIQEIR

-1250 LGYINTIP
+1250 LGSLNTF
-1258 SCKSQIIDI
+1258 SGCQHELTV
-1267 PIYSMNQKAI
+1267 YSMDKRAI

-1284 AATGLIYFILIILLE
+1284 AATGLIYFLFIILLE
-1299 TTSWNLKIFIY
+1299 TTSWNLKAFIY

-1315 GIYRI
+1315 GIYKI
-1320 FYKARMSEELSGYS
+1320 FYKARMSKELSGDS
-1334 EEEDV
+1334 EDEDV
-1339 QNERETILNHPWR
+1339 QNERETILQHSWH
-1352 SLNSTVLIKELIKI
+1352 SLNSTVLIKKLIKI

-1379 SVAIQKEECFGL
+1379 SLTIQKEECFGL

-1431 RSKVGYCPQFDALLD
+1431 RSKIGYCPQFDALLD

-1464 ENSIRAY
+1464 ENNIRSY
-1471 VDNLLKM
+1471 VNNLLKM

-1483 QADKFIYTL
+1483 QAEKFIYTL

-1506 MGNSTVVFLD
+1506 MGNSSVVFLD

-1531 NAVIK
+1531 NAVIR

-1568 FVCLGSPQHLKN
+1568 LVCLGSPQHLKN

-1585 YTMTIK
+1585 YTMNIK
-1591 FKTDT
+1591 FKTGT
-1596 DDNTVQDLKDFI
+1596 DDDVVQDLKNYI

-1626 YYIPSKNNSWGK
+1626 YYIPSKDNSWGK

-1661 LEQVFLTFANPDNPR
+1661 LEQVFLTFANPDNTE

>member
-1 MDSLQMKQFSVL
+1 MRQFSVL

-32 ILIFLLFVWTLTVR
+32 VLICLLFVWTLTVR
-46 RISKKTSISD
+46 RISKKTFIHA
-56 VIFNPILLTLPK
+56 VIFDPILLTLPG
-68 FLNENFDYEL
+68 FLNENYEYEL
-78 AYVPSESNAARNI
+78 AYVPSESHAARNI

-119 YENKDAHVLAAI
+119 YENKDAIVLAAI

-145 LQVKYS
+145 LQ
-151 LRFGRIYDPENLF
+151 R
-164 QPSKY
+164 
-169 QKEIEWNT
+169 
-177 STLFPSVP
+177 
-185 SLGPRNFLENDG
+185 
-197 GNPGYIRE
+197 YITE
-205 GFLIVQH
+205 GFLIMQH
-212 SVDKAIMMYHS
+212 SVDKAIMTYHS
-223 GRAAEDIFANTTIYA
+223 GQEAEAMFANTEIYA
-238 ERFPHPAFIHDSFL
+238 RRFPHPAFIHDTFL
-252 WTFIAMFPWT
+252 WTFIEMFPWT
-262 ILFTFTQMALVIV
+262 ILFTFTQMSLVIV

-316 CLLCGILFLKI
+316 CLLCGILFFKI

-337 PLFIAFYFM
+337 PFFITFYFL
-346 CFAVSSVLLGFLIS
+346 CFAISSVLLGFMIS

-375 LHFLTF
+375 VHFLTF

-387 YHKYDQISL
+387 LHVYDETNL
-396 SGKLALCLI
+396 RGKLALCLI

-437 ADDDLTL
+437 PDDDLTL

-456 LYGLVAWYLDA
+456 LYGLVAWYVDA
-467 VFPGTYG
+467 VFPGKYG

-481 FLQKAYWFGEPALS
+481 FLQKTYWFGEPVLS

-501 SDLLSS
+501 SDLLPS

-529 FILKNSTLMAV
+529 FTLKNSTVMAV
-540 NDLSLNLYEGQ
+540 KDLSLNLYEGQ

-571 GLYLP
+571 GFYLP

-588 SSDMVQIRKSLGL
+588 STDMVQVRKSLGL

-618 HFYCVIKGIPLQN
+618 HFYCMIKGIPLSKR
-631 QSRET
+631 SREIHG
-636 NRMLTSFGL
+636 MLTSFDL
-645 LQQSNTMSKDLSGG
+645 MQKSNTMSKDLSGG

-674 KVVILDEPTSGMDP
+674 KIQTQKLAQTRLSQMVVILDEPTSGMDP

-697 LQHYKKDRTI
+697 LQLYKKDRTI

-722 RIAILVMGILKCCGS
+722 RIAILVMGMLKCCGS

-754 KTPDSND
+754 KTPDSDD
-761 EKIFQLIKNYIP
+761 EKISQLIKDYIP
-773 TAKMETNVAAELS
+773 NAKMETNVAAELS

-791 EHTHRFAEL
+791 EHTHRQGSRHATRWCWVTRNHYDLFRFAEL
-800 FTDLEEKQEELGI
+800 FTDLEGRQEELGI

-839 TEIAPSASIVS
+839 TEISQSASTVNQS
-850 QSSNEDNQNMNVPR
+850 QSEDNQNMNVPR
-864 NFERPG
+864 NFDRSS
-870 YSRRHLD
+870 YSRRHFD

-885 LYIQQFRAMFIKRV
+885 LYMQQFRAMFIKRV
-899 MFSWRYW
+899 MFSWRNW

-921 LLIKGISF
+921 LLMKGVRF
-929 SVPKEPARVMD
+929 SVPKQPARVMD
-940 LEQYGETIVPFS
+940 LEQYGETTVPFS
-952 VSGDPNLTQILT
+952 VSGDPHLTQILT
-964 KNLET
+964 KNLEM
-969 MLKAKKQKI
+969 MLKAKKQKL
-978 HEVQGDMK
+978 HEVQASDVQ
-986 NYLLTSK
+986 NYLLANK

-1001 AFSLDVTTEEKTF
+1001 AFSLDVTTKEKTF
-1014 IFWFNNEAYHAAP
+1014 TFWFNNEAYHSSP

-1033 DNIIYKYLSGPD
+1033 DNIIFKYLSGPD
-1045 ATITVSNN
+1045 ATITVSNK
-1053 PQPQRVTKD
+1053 PRPQRVTKD
-1062 KSNERS
+1062 KSD
-1068 ISGIQIVFNL
+1068 
-1078 LFGMSIFTSGFCLM
+1078 
-1092 TVTERVSKAKHIQ
+1092 ERVSKAKHIQ

-1120 LWDLIIH
+1120 LWDLIIY
-1127 FVACVL
+1127 FVACILL
-1133 LLVVFLYT
+1133 LLVFLYS

-1158 LMLFGWSII
+1158 LMLFGWSVI

-1189 FNHCLG
+1189 LNHCLG
-1195 FISII
+1195 FMSII

-1205 QIIPDIK
+1205 QIIPELDIK
-1212 TSTKNLILNSML
+1212 TSTKNFILNAML

-1236 KYYNIHEIR
+1236 KYYNIQEIR

-1250 LGYINTIP
+1250 LGYNTFP
-1258 SCKSQIIDI
+1258 GCKSKLSDI
-1267 PIYSMNQKAI
+1267 RIYSMDQKAI
-1277 GRHVTAM
+1277 GRHVTSM
-1284 AATGLIYFILIILLE
+1284 AATGLIYFLFIIFLE
-1299 TTSWNLKIFIY
+1299 TTSWNLKVFIN

-1315 GIYRI
+1315 GIYRT
-1320 FYKARMSEELSGYS
+1320 FYKARMSEELSGDS

-1339 QNERETILNHPWR
+1339 QNERETILNHSRHP
-1352 SLNSTVLIKELIKI
+1352 LNSTVLIKELIKI

-1379 SVAIQKEECFGL
+1379 SVTIQKEECFGL

-1431 RSKVGYCPQFDALLD
+1431 RSKIGYCPQFDALLD

-1464 ENSIRAY
+1464 EDNIRHY

-1483 QADKFIYTL
+1483 QAEKFIYTL

-1506 MGNSTVVFLD
+1506 MGKSSVVFLD

-1531 NAVIK
+1531 NTVIK

-1568 FVCLGSPQHLKN
+1568 LVCLGSPQHLKN

-1591 FKTDT
+1591 FKSDT
-1596 DDNTVQDLKDFI
+1596 DDSVVQGLKDFI
-1608 AEVFPG
+1608 AEAFPG
-1614 SDLKQENQGILN
+1614 SDLKQENQGVLN
-1626 YYIPSKNNSWGK
+1626 YYIPSKDNSWGK

-1661 LEQVFLTFANPDNPR
+1661 LEQVFLTFANPDNTE
-1676 SGYEKAVP
+1676 SGYEKGVP

>member
-1 MDSLQMKQFSVL
+1 MDSLQMRQFSVL

-32 ILIFLLFVWTLTVR
+32 VLIFLLFVWTLTVR
-46 RISKKTSISD
+46 RISKKTFIHA
-56 VIFNPILLTLPK
+56 VFFNPILLTLPD
-68 FLNENFDYEL
+68 FLNENFEYEL

-119 YENKDAHVLAAI
+119 YENKREIVLAAI

-145 LQVKYS
+145 LQVKYT
-151 LRFGRIYDPENLF
+151 LRFGHLYDPENVLK
-164 QPSKY
+164 PSKY
-169 QKEIEWNT
+169 REDTEWNT
-177 STLFPSVP
+177 SSLFPSVP
-185 SLGPRNFLENDG
+185 SLGPRNLLESDG
-197 GNPGYIRE
+197 GDPGYITE
-205 GFLIVQH
+205 GFLIMQH

-223 GRAAEDIFANTTIYA
+223 GRKAEAMFANTEIYA
-238 ERFPHPAFIHDSFL
+238 RRFPYPAFIHDSFL
-252 WTFIAMFPWT
+252 WTFIEMFPWT
-262 ILFTFTQMALVIV
+262 ILFTFTQMSLVIV

-316 CLLCGILFLKI
+316 CLLCGILFFKI
-327 THERVFQHSD
+327 THERVFQYSD
-337 PLFIAFYFM
+337 PFFITFYFL
-346 CFAVSSVLLGFLIS
+346 CFAVSSVLLGFMIS

-375 LHFLTF
+375 IHFLTF

-387 YHKYDQISL
+387 LHVYDRTNL
-396 SGKLALCLI
+396 RGKLALCLI
-405 TNTALAFGTDLIC
+405 TNTALAFGSDLIC

-423 GHGAQWNNFATKVN
+423 GHGAQWHNFATKVN
-437 ADDDLTL
+437 PDDDLTL
-444 AHIIGMFLFSAF
+444 AHIIGMFLLSGF
-456 LYGLVAWYLDA
+456 LYGLVAWYVDA
-467 VFPGTYG
+467 VFPGKYG

-481 FLQKAYWFGEPALS
+481 FLQKTYWFGEPALS

-501 SDLLSS
+501 SDSFPS
-507 DFMEPEPV
+507 DYMEPEPV

-529 FILKNSTLMAV
+529 FILKNSTVMAV
-540 NDLSLNLYEGQ
+540 KDLSLNLYEGQ

-571 GLYLP
+571 GFYLP
-576 TRGKVYISGYDI
+576 TRGKIYISGYDI
-588 SSDMVQIRKSLGL
+588 SSDMVQVRKSLGL

-618 HFYCVIKGIPLQN
+618 HFYCVIKGIP
-631 QSRET
+631 SSKRPREIH
-636 NRMLTSFGL
+636 RMLTSFGL
-645 LQQSNTMSKDLSGG
+645 LQKSNTMSKDLSGG
-659 MKRKLSII
+659 MKRMLSII

-697 LQHYKKDRTI
+697 LQLYKKDRTI

-722 RIAILVMGILKCCGS
+722 RIAIMVMGILKCCGS

-754 KTPDSND
+754 KTPDSDD
-761 EKIFQLIKNYIP
+761 EKISQLIKDYIP
-773 TAKMETNVAAELS
+773 TAKMEANVAAELS

-800 FTDLEEKQEELGI
+800 FTDLEERQEELGI

-839 TEIAPSASIVS
+839 TEIS
-850 QSSNEDNQNMNVPR
+850 QSSSTVNESQNEDNQNMNVPR
-864 NFERPG
+864 NFERAS
-870 YSRRHLD
+870 YSRRHFG
-877 SSFNAGWS
+877 SSFNAGCS
-885 LYIQQFRAMFIKRV
+885 LYMQQFRAMFIKRV
-899 MFSWRYW
+899 MFSWRNW

-921 LLIKGISF
+921 LLMKGISF
-929 SVPKEPARVMD
+929 SAPEQPARVMD
-940 LEQYGETIVPFS
+940 LEQYGETTIPFS
-952 VSGDPNLTQILT
+952 VSGDPHLTRILT
-964 KNLET
+964 KNLEI
-969 MLKAKKQKI
+969 MFNSKKQKI
-978 HEVQGDMK
+978 HEVQGDMQD
-986 NYLLTSK
+986 YLLENK

-1001 AFSLDVTTEEKTF
+1001 AFSLDVTAKEKIFT
-1014 IFWFNNEAYHAAP
+1014 FWFNNEAYHSSP

-1033 DNIIYKYLSGPD
+1033 DNIIFKYLSGPN
-1045 ATITVSNN
+1045 ATITVSNK
-1053 PQPQRVTKD
+1053 PQPQRVTKG
-1062 KSNERS
+1062 KSDERS
-1068 ISGIQIVFNL
+1068 TSGIQIVFNL

-1092 TVTERVSKAKHIQ
+1092 AVTERVSKAKHIQ
-1105 FVSGVYTLNFWLSAL
+1105 FVSGVYTMNFWLSAL
-1120 LWDLIIH
+1120 LWDLIIY

-1133 LLVVFLYT
+1133 LLIVFLYSN
-1141 DVDILLEKYHFL
+1141 VDILLEKYHFL

-1158 LMLFGWSII
+1158 LMLFGWSVI

-1195 FISII
+1195 FMSII

-1212 TSTKNLILNSML
+1212 TSTKNHILNAML

-1236 KYYNIHEIR
+1236 KYYNIQELR

-1250 LGYINTIP
+1250 LVSNTFLG
-1258 SCKSQIIDI
+1258 CKTKLSDI
-1267 PIYSMNQKAI
+1267 PIYSMDQKAI

-1284 AATGLIYFILIILLE
+1284 AATGLIYFLLIILLE
-1299 TTSWNLKIFIY
+1299 TTSWNIKAFLH
-1310 RYVLF
+1310 RCVLF

-1320 FYKARMSEELSGYS
+1320 FYRARMSEELSGDS

-1339 QNERETILNHPWR
+1339 QNERETILNHSWR
-1352 SLNSTVLIKELIKI
+1352 SLNSTVLIKELIKV

-1379 SVAIQKEECFGL
+1379 SVTIQKEECFGL

-1400 TTFKILT
+1400 TTFKIMT

-1418 IEGYSITRNILKV
+1418 IEGYSVTRNILKV
-1431 RSKVGYCPQFDALLD
+1431 RSKIGYCPQFDALLD
-1446 YMTSREILTMY
+1446 YMTSQEILTMY

-1464 ENSIRAY
+1464 EKNIRRY
-1471 VDNLLKM
+1471 VDNLLEM

-1483 QADKFIYTL
+1483 QAEKFIYTL

-1506 MGNSTVVFLD
+1506 MGNSSVVFLD

-1531 NAVIK
+1531 NTVIK
-1536 TRESGKVIIITS
+1536 TRESGKVIILTS

-1568 FVCLGSPQHLKN
+1568 LVCLGSPQHLKN
-1580 KFGNI
+1580 KFGNV

-1591 FKTDT
+1591 FKSDT
-1596 DDNTVQDLKDFI
+1596 DDDAIQDLKDFI

-1614 SDLKQENQGILN
+1614 SDLKQENQGVLN
-1626 YYIPSKNNSWGK
+1626 YYIPSKDNSWGK

-1648 DYNLEDYSISQIT
+1648 DYNLEDYSINQIS
-1661 LEQVFLTFANPDNPR
+1661 LEQVFLTFTNPDNTE
-1676 SGYEKAVP
+1676 SGYGKAVP